1 MLLCQISDPHIVK
14 EGTLAYGR
22 IDTPSMLVRCVSKIL
37 ALPRRPDA
45 VVATGDLTDHAA
57 AEEYAVLRKLLA
69 PLAAEMPVY
78 LAVGNHDDRDALR
91 AAFPEHQ
98 YLAGHDGFIQ
108 YVVDDFPVRLVVL
121 DTLIPGAPG
130 GKLCAERLRWLDRTL
145 AASRSADD
153 RRAAPSA
160 LRHRHDHD
168 GSDDTRQSGRRGGRD
183 RQAPAC
189 RACDLRPLP
198 PQHPGALCGT
208 IASVCPSSAHQLLLD
223 LVPDAGIRFT
233 FEPSS
238 FHLHFWNGHQ
248 LVTHTALVEDFPTWG
263 SRG

>member
-1 MLLCQISDPHIVK
+1 MLLCQISDPHVVK

-22 IDTPSMLVRCVSKIL
+22 IDTPRMLERCVSKIL

-45 VVATGDLTDHAA
+45 VVATGDLTDHAV

-69 PLAAEMPVY
+69 PLSAQVPVY

-91 AAFPEHQ
+91 AEFPDHP

-108 YVVDDFPVRLVVL
+108 YVVEDFPVRLVVL

-130 GKLCAERLRWLDRTL
+130 GELCAERLRWLDRTL
-145 AASRSADD
+145 AASD
-153 RRAAPSA
+153 RPTVVAQHHPPFVTGMAMMDQMTLVNPDAEAAVIGKYKHIE
-160 LRHRHDHD
+160 RVICGHYHRNI
-168 GSDDTRQSGRRGGRD
+168 
-183 RQAPAC
+183 QARFA
-189 RACDLRPLP
+189 
-198 PQHPGALCGT
+198 GT

-223 LVPDAGIRFT
+223 LEPDSGIRFT

-238 FHLHFWNGHQ
+238 FHLHLWNGRQ
-248 LVTHTALVEDFPTWG
+248 LVTHTELVEDFPTWG